1 MIYFIIGNGNICF
14 ESHLEI
20 MFLCFQIFLF
30 YISCS
35 TSGSWFMVF
44 LKILVEDIV
53 HSYTVSY
60 NYLWSMSFP
69 CCRDRMNVN
78 PFFRVYAWVP
88 PVFHVMAR
96 LWCSHSFCCLIS
108 RIIFIFLSLQSLI
121 QREWFGRT
129 KRQTVIIH
137 AAHNISNL
145 SEG

>member
-78 PFFRVYAWVP
+78 LSSGFMHEFLRSSMLWEDCDALT
-88 PVFHVMAR
+88 VFVV
-96 LWCSHSFCCLIS
+96 LFLVS
-108 RIIFIFLSLQSLI
+108 FLSFLVYKVWS
-121 QREWFGRT
+121 RESGLVAQ
-129 KRQTVIIH
+129 KDRQ
-137 AAHNISNL
+137 L
-145 SEG
+145 